1 LDFIYMVEVF
11 PRLLPPLWVTIKVSF
26 ISLFLAFFIGLLFG
40 SVNSIYSRL
49 NLINL
54 VTRFYVWLV
63 LCTPIIIQIYAAYL
77 LLPKV
82 GIRLDVF
89 WVGVIALTFNSAGY
103 QIEISRASI
112 SSIEKGQYEAS
123 KLLGMNT
130 FSTMIYIIIPQ
141 AVKRML
147 PATANEA
154 SHLIKASSV
163 LSVIAL
169 LELHKA
175 AINLQGNSFKFI
187 ELLALQ
193 AILYLP
199 IVLGTSYIANVLQKR
214 NSAHNTK
221 IDLVK

>member
-1 LDFIYMVEVF
+1 MVEVF

-26 ISLFLAFFIGLLFG
+26 ISLFLAFFIGLLLG

-49 NLINL
+49 NPINL

>member
-1 LDFIYMVEVF
+1 MVEVF

-26 ISLFLAFFIGLLFG
+26 LSLFLAFFIGLLFG

-49 NLINL
+49 NPINL

-130 FSTMIYIIIPQ
+130 FSTMLYIIIPQ
-141 AVKRML
+141 AIKRML

-214 NSAHNTK
+214 NSAHNAK

>member
-1 LDFIYMVEVF
+1 MVEVF

-26 ISLFLAFFIGLLFG
+26 ISLFLAFFIGLLLG
-40 SVNSIYSRL
+40 SINSIYSRL
-49 NLINL
+49 NPINL

-123 KLLGMNT
+123 KSLGMNT

-141 AVKRML
+141 AIKRML

>member
-1 LDFIYMVEVF
+1 MAEVF
-11 PRLLPPLWVTIKVSF
+11 PRLLPPLWVTLKVSF
-26 ISLFLAFFIGLLFG
+26 ISLFLAFIIGLFFC
-40 SVNSIYSRL
+40 SL
-49 NLINL
+49 NCISSKFNPINII
-54 VTRFYVWLV
+54 TRFYVWIV

-77 LLPKV
+77 LLPKI
-82 GIRLDVF
+82 GIKLDVF

-112 SSIEKGQYEAS
+112 SSIDKGQYEAS
-123 KLLGMNT
+123 KTLGMNI
-130 FSTMIYIIIPQ
+130 FSSMIYIILPQ
-141 AVKRML
+141 AIKRML

-154 SHLIKASSV
+154 SHLIKASSI

-193 AILYLP
+193 AMIYLP
-199 IVLGTSYIANVLQKR
+199 IVLCTSYIANILQKK
-214 NSAHNTK
+214 NQSKSTK
-221 IDLVK
+221 IDLIK

>member
-1 LDFIYMVEVF
+1 MVEVF

-26 ISLFLAFFIGLLFG
+26 ISLSLAFIIGLFFG
-40 SVNSIYSRL
+40 SINCISSRF
-49 NLINL
+49 NPINII
-54 VTRFYVWLV
+54 TRFYVWVV

-112 SSIEKGQYEAS
+112 SSIDKGQYEAS
-123 KLLGMNT
+123 KTLGMNI
-130 FSTMIYIIIPQ
+130 FSSMIYIILPQ
-141 AVKRML
+141 AIKRML

-154 SHLIKASSV
+154 SHLIKASSI

-193 AILYLP
+193 AMIYLP
-199 IVLGTSYIANVLQKR
+199 IVLCTSYIANILQKK
-214 NSAHNTK
+214 NQSKSLK
-221 IDLVK
+221 IDLIK

>member
-1 LDFIYMVEVF
+1 MAEVF
-11 PRLLPPLWVTIKVSF
+11 PRLLPPLWVTLKVSF
-26 ISLFLAFFIGLLFG
+26 ISLFLAFIIGLFFG
-40 SVNSIYSRL
+40 SL
-49 NLINL
+49 NCISSKFNPINII
-54 VTRFYVWLV
+54 TRFYVWIV

-77 LLPKV
+77 LLPKI
-82 GIRLDVF
+82 GIKLDVF

-112 SSIEKGQYEAS
+112 SSIDKGQYEAS
-123 KLLGMNT
+123 KTLGMNI
-130 FSTMIYIIIPQ
+130 FSSMIYIILPQ
-141 AVKRML
+141 AIKRML

-154 SHLIKASSV
+154 SHLIKASSI

-193 AILYLP
+193 AMIYLP
-199 IVLGTSYIANVLQKR
+199 IVLCTSYIANILQKK
-214 NSAHNTK
+214 NQSKSTK
-221 IDLVK
+221 N

>member
-1 LDFIYMVEVF
+1 MAEVF

-26 ISLFLAFFIGLLFG
+26 ISLFLAFIIGLFFG
-40 SVNSIYSRL
+40 S
-49 NLINL
+49 INCISSKFNPINII
-54 VTRFYVWLV
+54 TRFYVWIV

-77 LLPKV
+77 LLPKI
-82 GIRLDVF
+82 GIKLDVF

-112 SSIEKGQYEAS
+112 SSIDKGQYEAS
-123 KLLGMNT
+123 KTLGMNI
-130 FSTMIYIIIPQ
+130 FSSMIYIILPQ
-141 AVKRML
+141 AIKRML

-154 SHLIKASSV
+154 SHLIKASSI

-193 AILYLP
+193 AMIYLP
-199 IVLGTSYIANVLQKR
+199 IVLCTSYIANILQKK
-214 NSAHNTK
+214 NQSKSTK
-221 IDLVK
+221 IDLIK

>member
-1 LDFIYMVEVF
+1 MVEVF
-11 PRLLPPLWVTIKVSF
+11 PRLLPPGGGGGVVSF
-26 ISLFLAFFIGLLFG
+26 ISLFLAFFIGLLLG

-49 NLINL
+49 NPINL

-130 FSTMIYIIIPQ
+130 FSTLIYIIIPQ
-141 AVKRML
+141 AIKRML

-214 NSAHNTK
+214 NSAHNAK

>member
-1 LDFIYMVEVF
+1 M
-11 PRLLPPLWVTIKVSF
+11 
-26 ISLFLAFFIGLLFG
+26 
-40 SVNSIYSRL
+40 
-49 NLINL
+49 
-54 VTRFYVWLV
+54 
-63 LCTPIIIQIYAAYL
+63 CTPIIIQIYAAYL
-77 LLPKV
+77 LLPKI
-82 GIRLDVF
+82 GIKLDVF

-112 SSIEKGQYEAS
+112 TSIDKGQYEAS
-123 KLLGMNT
+123 KTLGMGLFT
-130 FSTMIYIIIPQ
+130 TMIYIIIPQ
-141 AVKRML
+141 AIKRML

-154 SHLIKASSV
+154 SHLIKASAV

-193 AILYLP
+193 ALLYLP
-199 IVLGTSYIANVLQKR
+199 IVLGTSYIANFLQKKNDDKSSR
-214 NSAHNTK
+214 

>member
-1 LDFIYMVEVF
+1 MAEVF
-11 PRLLPPLWVTIKVSF
+11 PRLLPPLWVTLKVSF
-26 ISLFLAFFIGLLFG
+26 ISLFLAFVIGLFFG
-40 SVNSIYSRL
+40 SL
-49 NLINL
+49 NCISSKFNPINII
-54 VTRFYVWLV
+54 TRFYVWIV

-77 LLPKV
+77 LLPKI
-82 GIRLDVF
+82 GIKLDVF

-112 SSIEKGQYEAS
+112 SSIDKGQYEAS
-123 KLLGMNT
+123 KTLGMNI
-130 FSTMIYIIIPQ
+130 FSSMIYIILPQ
-141 AVKRML
+141 AIKRML

-154 SHLIKASSV
+154 SHLIKASSI

-193 AILYLP
+193 AMIYLP
-199 IVLGTSYIANVLQKR
+199 IVLCTSYIANILQKK
-214 NSAHNTK
+214 NQSKSTK
-221 IDLVK
+221 IDLIK

>member
-1 LDFIYMVEVF
+1 ML
-11 PRLLPPLWVTIKVSF
+11 
-26 ISLFLAFFIGLLFG
+26 G
-40 SVNSIYSRL
+40 SINSIYSRL
-49 NLINL
+49 NPINL

-89 WVGVIALTFNSAGY
+89 WLGVIALTFNSAGY

-141 AVKRML
+141 AIKRML

>member
-1 LDFIYMVEVF
+1 MVEVF

-26 ISLFLAFFIGLLFG
+26 ISLFLAFLIGLLFG

-49 NLINL
+49 NPINL

-141 AVKRML
+141 AIKRML

-221 IDLVK
+221 IDLAK

>member
-1 LDFIYMVEVF
+1 MVEVF

-26 ISLFLAFFIGLLFG
+26 ISLFLAFFIGLLLG

-49 NLINL
+49 NPINL

-141 AVKRML
+141 AIKRML

-199 IVLGTSYIANVLQKR
+199 IVLGSSYIANVLQKR
-214 NSAHNTK
+214 NSAHNAK

>member
-1 LDFIYMVEVF
+1 MVEVF

-40 SVNSIYSRL
+40 SINSIYSRL
-49 NLINL
+49 NPINL

-141 AVKRML
+141 AIKRML

-214 NSAHNTK
+214 NSAHNAK

>member
-1 LDFIYMVEVF
+1 MAEVF
-11 PRLLPPLWVTIKVSF
+11 PRLLPPLWVTLKVSF
-26 ISLFLAFFIGLLFG
+26 ISLFLAFIIGLFFG
-40 SVNSIYSRL
+40 SL
-49 NLINL
+49 NCISSKFNPINII
-54 VTRFYVWLV
+54 TRFYVWIV

-77 LLPKV
+77 LLPKI
-82 GIRLDVF
+82 GIKLDVF

-112 SSIEKGQYEAS
+112 SSIDKGQYEAS
-123 KLLGMNT
+123 KTLGMNI
-130 FSTMIYIIIPQ
+130 FSSMIYIILPQ
-141 AVKRML
+141 AIKRML

-154 SHLIKASSV
+154 SHLIKASSI

-193 AILYLP
+193 AIIYLP
-199 IVLGTSYIANVLQKR
+199 IVLCTSYIANILQKK
-214 NSAHNTK
+214 NQSKSTK
-221 IDLVK
+221 IDLIK

>member
-1 LDFIYMVEVF
+1 MAEVF
-11 PRLLPPLWVTIKVSF
+11 PRLLPPLWVTLKVSF
-26 ISLFLAFFIGLLFG
+26 ISLFLAFIIGLFFG
-40 SVNSIYSRL
+40 S
-49 NLINL
+49 INCISSKFNPINII
-54 VTRFYVWLV
+54 TRFYVWIV

-77 LLPKV
+77 LLPKI
-82 GIRLDVF
+82 GIKLDVF

-112 SSIEKGQYEAS
+112 SSIDKGQYEAS
-123 KLLGMNT
+123 KTLGMNI
-130 FSTMIYIIIPQ
+130 FSSMIYIILPQ
-141 AVKRML
+141 AIKRML

-154 SHLIKASSV
+154 SHLIKASSI

-193 AILYLP
+193 AMIYLP
-199 IVLGTSYIANVLQKR
+199 IVLCTSYIANILQKK
-214 NSAHNTK
+214 NQSKSTK
-221 IDLVK
+221 IDLIK

>member
-1 LDFIYMVEVF
+1 MVEVF

-26 ISLFLAFFIGLLFG
+26 ISLFLAFFIGLLLG

-49 NLINL
+49 NPINL

-199 IVLGTSYIANVLQKR
+199 IVLGTSYIASVLQKR

-221 IDLVK
+221 IDLAK

>member
-1 LDFIYMVEVF
+1 MVEVF

-26 ISLFLAFFIGLLFG
+26 ISLFLAFFIGLLLG
-40 SVNSIYSRL
+40 SINSIYSRL
-49 NLINL
+49 NPINL

-89 WVGVIALTFNSAGY
+89 WLGVIALTFNSAGY

-141 AVKRML
+141 AIKRML

-175 AINLQGNSFKFI
+175 AINLQGNSFKFT

>member
-1 LDFIYMVEVF
+1 MAEVF
-11 PRLLPPLWVTIKVSF
+11 PRLLPPLWVTLKVSF
-26 ISLFLAFFIGLLFG
+26 ISLFLAFIIGLFFG
-40 SVNSIYSRL
+40 SL
-49 NLINL
+49 NCISSKFNPINII
-54 VTRFYVWLV
+54 TRFYVWIV

-77 LLPKV
+77 LLPKI
-82 GIRLDVF
+82 GIKLDVF

-112 SSIEKGQYEAS
+112 SSIDKGQYEAS
-123 KLLGMNT
+123 KTLGMNI
-130 FSTMIYIIIPQ
+130 FSSMIYIILPQ
-141 AVKRML
+141 AIKRML

-154 SHLIKASSV
+154 SHLIKASSI

-193 AILYLP
+193 AMIYLP
-199 IVLGTSYIANVLQKR
+199 IVLCTSYIANILQKK
-214 NSAHNTK
+214 NQSKSTK
-221 IDLVK
+221 IDLIK

>member
-1 LDFIYMVEVF
+1 MVEVF

-49 NLINL
+49 NPINL

-199 IVLGTSYIANVLQKR
+199 IVLGTSYVANVLQKR

>member
-1 LDFIYMVEVF
+1 MVEVF

-26 ISLFLAFFIGLLFG
+26 ISLFLAFFIGLLLG
-40 SVNSIYSRL
+40 SINSIYSRL
-49 NLINL
+49 NPINL

-141 AVKRML
+141 AIKRML

-214 NSAHNTK
+214 NSAYNTK

>member
-1 LDFIYMVEVF
+1 MVEVF

-26 ISLFLAFFIGLLFG
+26 ISLFLAFFIGLLLG
-40 SVNSIYSRL
+40 SINSIYSRL
-49 NLINL
+49 NPINL

-141 AVKRML
+141 AIKRML

>member
-1 LDFIYMVEVF
+1 MVEVF
-11 PRLLPPLWVTIKVSF
+11 PRLLPALWVTIKVSF
-26 ISLFLAFFIGLLFG
+26 ISLFFAFFIGLFFG
-40 SVNSIYSRL
+40 TINSVFSKLNPF
-49 NLINL
+49 NLI
-54 VTRFYVWLV
+54 TRSYVWFV

-82 GIRLDVF
+82 GINLDVF

-103 QIEISRASI
+103 QTEISRASI
-112 SSIEKGQYEAS
+112 SSIPKGQYEAS
-123 KLLGMNT
+123 KTLGMSFFNT
-130 FSTMIYIIIPQ
+130 MLFIILPQ
-141 AVKRML
+141 AIKRML

-154 SHLIKASSV
+154 SHLIKASAI

-193 AILYLP
+193 AMLYLP
-199 IVLGTSYIANVLQKR
+199 LVLGTSFIASYLQKNKD
-214 NSAHNTK
+214 NSSNINLAK
-221 IDLVK
+221 

>member
-1 LDFIYMVEVF
+1 MVEVF

-26 ISLFLAFFIGLLFG
+26 ISLFLAFFIGLLLG

-49 NLINL
+49 NPINL

-130 FSTMIYIIIPQ
+130 FSTMLYIIIPQ
-141 AVKRML
+141 AIKRML

>member
-1 LDFIYMVEVF
+1 MVEVF

-49 NLINL
+49 NPINL
-54 VTRFYVWLV
+54 VSRFYVWLV

-130 FSTMIYIIIPQ
+130 FSTMLYIIIPQ
-141 AVKRML
+141 AIKRML

-214 NSAHNTK
+214 NSAHNAK

>member
-1 LDFIYMVEVF
+1 MAEVF

-26 ISLFLAFFIGLLFG
+26 ISLFLAFIIGLFFG
-40 SVNSIYSRL
+40 S
-49 NLINL
+49 INCISSKFNPINII
-54 VTRFYVWLV
+54 TRFYVWIV

-82 GIRLDVF
+82 GIKLDVF

-112 SSIEKGQYEAS
+112 SSIDKGQHEAS
-123 KLLGMNT
+123 KTLGMNI
-130 FSTMIYIIIPQ
+130 FSSMIYIILPQ
-141 AVKRML
+141 AIKRML

-154 SHLIKASSV
+154 SHLIKASSI

-193 AILYLP
+193 AMIYLP
-199 IVLGTSYIANVLQKR
+199 IVLCTSYIANILQKK
-214 NSAHNTK
+214 NQSKSTK
-221 IDLVK
+221 IDLMK

>member
-1 LDFIYMVEVF
+1 MAEVF

-26 ISLFLAFFIGLLFG
+26 ISLFLAFFIGLFFG
-40 SVNSIYSRL
+40 SLNSVFSKFNPL
-49 NLINL
+49 NIIS
-54 VTRFYVWLV
+54 RFYVWVV

-112 SSIEKGQYEAS
+112 SSINKGQYEAS
-123 KLLGMNT
+123 KTLGMGI
-130 FSTMIYIIIPQ
+130 FSSMIHIILPQ
-141 AVKRML
+141 AIKRML

-154 SHLIKASSV
+154 SHLIKASSI

-187 ELLALQ
+187 ELLILQ
-193 AILYLP
+193 AMLYLP
-199 IVLGTSYIANVLQKR
+199 LVLGTSYIANFLQKK
-214 NSAHNTK
+214 NENKSTK
-221 IDLVK
+221 IDMVK

>member
-1 LDFIYMVEVF
+1 MVEVF

-49 NLINL
+49 NPINL

-89 WVGVIALTFNSAGY
+89 WVGIIALTFNSAGY

-141 AVKRML
+141 AIKRML

>member
-1 LDFIYMVEVF
+1 MVEVF

-49 NLINL
+49 NPINL

-89 WVGVIALTFNSAGY
+89 WVGIIALTFNSAGY

-141 AVKRML
+141 AIKRML

-199 IVLGTSYIANVLQKR
+199 IVLGTSYVANVLQKR

>member
-1 LDFIYMVEVF
+1 MAEVF

-26 ISLFLAFFIGLLFG
+26 ISLFLAFIIGLFFG
-40 SVNSIYSRL
+40 SL
-49 NLINL
+49 NCISSKFNPINII
-54 VTRFYVWLV
+54 TRFYVWIV

-77 LLPKV
+77 LLPKI
-82 GIRLDVF
+82 GIKLDVF

-112 SSIEKGQYEAS
+112 SSIDKGQYEAS
-123 KLLGMNT
+123 KTLGMNI
-130 FSTMIYIIIPQ
+130 FSSMIYIILPQ
-141 AVKRML
+141 AIKRML

-154 SHLIKASSV
+154 SHLIKASSI

-193 AILYLP
+193 AMIYLP
-199 IVLGTSYIANVLQKR
+199 IVLCTSYIANILQKK
-214 NSAHNTK
+214 NQSKSTK
-221 IDLVK
+221 IDLIK

>member
-1 LDFIYMVEVF
+1 MVEVF

-26 ISLFLAFFIGLLFG
+26 ISLFLAFFIGLLLG

-49 NLINL
+49 NPINL

-130 FSTMIYIIIPQ
+130 FSTMLYIIIPQ
-141 AVKRML
+141 AIKRML

-199 IVLGTSYIANVLQKR
+199 IVLGTSYLANVLQKR
-214 NSAHNTK
+214 NSAHNAK

>member
-1 LDFIYMVEVF
+1 MVEVF

-26 ISLFLAFFIGLLFG
+26 ISLFLAFFIGLFLG
-40 SVNSIYSRL
+40 TINSIYSKYNPI
-49 NLINL
+49 NLISR
-54 VTRFYVWLV
+54 TYVWLV

-82 GIRLDVF
+82 GIKLDVF
-89 WVGVIALTFNSAGY
+89 WIGVIALTFNSAGY
-103 QIEISRASI
+103 QTEISRASI
-112 SSIEKGQYEAS
+112 SSITKGQYEAA
-123 KLLGMNT
+123 KTLGMNIFT
-130 FSTMIYIIIPQ
+130 TMIYIILPQ
-141 AVKRML
+141 AIKRML

-154 SHLIKASSV
+154 SHLIKASAV

-175 AINLQGNSFKFI
+175 AINLQGNSFKFV

-199 IVLGTSYIANVLQKR
+199 LVLGTGYIATYLQK
-214 NSAHNTK
+214 NKDVSSN
-221 IDLVK
+221 INLVK